1 MIFLDGVAKNKELS
15 ANSQSIGSWELKYG
29 VRRPDMPNKGRL
41 VWLFTSRLVQCRI
54 RLSEWQ
60 AFSHLRITKVLVRS
74 SIYHRHIVLCIKT
87 SIFQEYAGG
96 QPPFARFFRRH
107 AWNIQPVLK
116 LALALHFHPQ
126 FSETNEANVYQ
137 VISSDR
143 PMYIKWQTFCD
154 TVSSPSDEKIILNH
168 SIFAYNSLQA
178 SR

>member
-15 ANSQSIGSWELKYG
+15 ANSQSISSWELKYG

-41 VWLFTSRLVQCRI
+41 VWLLTSRLVQCRI
-54 RLSEWQ
+54 RLSRWQ

-96 QPPFARFFRRH
+96 QPSFARFFRRH

-116 LALALHFHPQ
+116 LALALHFYPQ
-126 FSETNEANVYQ
+126 FSKTNEANVYQ

-143 PMYIKWQTFCD
+143 PMYIKWQTFC
-154 TVSSPSDEKIILNH
+154 EEH
-168 SIFAYNSLQA
+168 C
-178 SR
+178 